1 MTSNKSTDDKKIQN
15 LGTAASG
22 KKKKKRRR
30 TIDKAKV
37 EENKKKAKARKERL
51 RQQMK
56 EEKARSRDEKQKK
69 RMQKETVMVEET
81 VAVREGDALEQTVMM
96 EEIVTVREDDALEQ
110 AVMVEETLTVKE
122 TAGQIKE
129 RKNKKEKVKKEK
141 VKKDKEQKDKIQKE
155 TRQKPQGSRR
165 RAVLAA
171 GIAAVIVLLAGSGS
185 FFGIRY
191 YLEQLETADAAVE
204 AMVHTEAVE
213 LAEYSML
220 QHKKEHV
227 KKNAGKDVPK
237 AFLDAARFVL
247 EGVKNRP
254 PEIELT
260 EENAADFATIESC
273 VINTQTGKV
282 DVTMSAE
289 GLAVS
294 DDGYYYLFEEKVYES
309 ALTGEEYII
318 EDQKDVDL
326 TFSVNLNYNSAGSRL
341 FSKFVVAVKKDGK
354 FMAISRPRHI
364 TNPEAIARYSPA
376 FGDTSS
382 KKGLLV
388 DPEKLR
394 GSDLD
399 DLGVKH
405 AAYNIPL
412 RRLLGNTTHASY
424 PTVYYTYN
432 GRNYAFNGQVVAE
445 YDYIFSTLS
454 GKGIIITAIILNDMN
469 PGHMDLIHPRARS
482 GGAGSPYYAFN
493 AADEAGTEYIAAV
506 ASFLANRY
514 AGTGHGKVMN

>member
-1 MTSNKSTDDKKIQN
+1 MTSNKSTDDKRIQN

-51 RQQMK
+51 KQQMK
-56 EEKARSRDEKQKK
+56 EEKARSRAEKQKK
-69 RMQKETVMVEET
+69 RMQKETVVVEET
-81 VAVREGDALEQTVMM
+81 VAVREGDALEQTVMMEEIVAVREDDALEQTVMM

-129 RKNKKEKVKKEK
+129 RKNKKENVKKEK

-294 DDGYYYLFEEKVYES
+294 DDGYYYLFEEKMYES
-309 ALTGEEYII
+309 ALTGE
-318 EDQKDVDL
+318 
-326 TFSVNLNYNSAGSRL
+326 
-341 FSKFVVAVKKDGK
+341 
-354 FMAISRPRHI
+354 
-364 TNPEAIARYSPA
+364 
-376 FGDTSS
+376 
-382 KKGLLV
+382 
-388 DPEKLR
+388 
-394 GSDLD
+394 
-399 DLGVKH
+399 
-405 AAYNIPL
+405 
-412 RRLLGNTTHASY
+412 
-424 PTVYYTYN
+424 
-432 GRNYAFNGQVVAE
+432 
-445 YDYIFSTLS
+445 
-454 GKGIIITAIILNDMN
+454 
-469 PGHMDLIHPRARS
+469 
-482 GGAGSPYYAFN
+482 
-493 AADEAGTEYIAAV
+493 
-506 ASFLANRY
+506 
-514 AGTGHGKVMN
+514 

>member
-1 MTSNKSTDDKKIQN
+1 MTSNKSTDDKRIQN

-56 EEKARSRDEKQKK
+56 EEKARSRAEKQKK
-69 RMQKETVMVEET
+69 RGQKETTVVVEEIA
-81 VAVREGDALEQTVMM
+81 AVREGDALEQAVMM
-96 EEIVTVREDDALEQ
+96 EEIVTVRKDDALEQ

-141 VKKDKEQKDKIQKE
+141 VKKEKVKKDKVQKE
-155 TRQKPQGSRR
+155 TKQKPQGSRR

-171 GIAAVIVLLAGSGS
+171 GIATVIVLLAGSGS

-326 TFSVNLNYNSAGSRL
+326 TFSVNFFQLTDQVGYL
-341 FSKFVVAVKKDGK
+341 FLPYFR
-354 FMAISRPRHI
+354 F
-364 TNPEAIARYSPA
+364 YSGRIGA
-376 FGDTSS
+376 ERD
-382 KKGLLV
+382 
-388 DPEKLR
+388 
-394 GSDLD
+394 
-399 DLGVKH
+399 
-405 AAYNIPL
+405 IPFRQNRSIFPL
-412 RRLLGNTTHASY
+412 
-424 PTVYYTYN
+424 PQ
-432 GRNYAFNGQVVAE
+432 GRDF
-445 YDYIFSTLS
+445 
-454 GKGIIITAIILNDMN
+454 
-469 PGHMDLIHPRARS
+469 
-482 GGAGSPYYAFN
+482 
-493 AADEAGTEYIAAV
+493 
-506 ASFLANRY
+506 
-514 AGTGHGKVMN
+514 